1 MNVINEN
8 VIQTIL
14 SRDRDREA
22 AEAEAAAA
30 AKAEEED
37 VSSIQIVDWRVDGM
51 NEKSIISYA
60 SELSR
65 LVVRYRYHYRCGGA
79 KGAKKG
85 GQDGDG
91 AGAGAVS
98 REKIFIIKDPT
109 KAPLYAYVKNFGW
122 YDNEVTMYDRVFPQ
136 MLQQLAPEL
145 DHDEH
150 SYEYEYFTPR
160 QYYFDDETQLLV
172 LQDLS
177 QSGYKCADR
186 VQKLDLEHCIY
197 AVRSL
202 AKLHALSVKLETTVG
217 LPESVKR
224 NAIFSADRASDLTAI
239 LAQGI
244 ATFTDCVPQ
253 HLKQLYPN
261 VIADFTQ
268 LSAEKLIRANDD
280 CWRNTRF
287 RVLNHGDFN
296 VNNIMYKYDESLGL
310 VKNVK
315 LIDFQLSHWNGPA
328 NDLLFFTITSMRF
341 DVYRKHL
348 ASLLQ
353 IYSDTAN
360 KILRRLGCPVSSYEN
375 VSVSRLLDDIDTLY
389 PYALYVLSCVLPF
402 IMFDPQDPNANPI
415 DAKSLIKD
423 DQIDFSD
430 RKDALYRKS
439 YQETMIRWLQHF
451 AQKGTLRTDTDT
463 DTDTDEE
470 K

>member
-14 SRDRDREA
+14 SRDRNREA
-22 AEAEAAAA
+22 AEA
-30 AKAEEED
+30 ED
-37 VSSIQIVDWRVDGM
+37 VSSIQIVDWHVEGM

-60 SELSR
+60 SEVSR
-65 LVVRYRYHYRCGGA
+65 LVVRYRCGGATGA
-79 KGAKKG
+79 KGAKT
-85 GQDGDG
+85 GQDEDEDEDG
-91 AGAGAVS
+91 AGAGAGADADADAVW

-136 MLQQLAPEL
+136 MLQQLALGL
-145 DHDEH
+145 DQDEYE
-150 SYEYEYFTPR
+150 YEYEYFTPR

-202 AKLHALSVKLETTVG
+202 AKLHALSVKLESTVG

-239 LAQGI
+239 LARGI
-244 ATFTDCVPQ
+244 ATFIDCVPQ
-253 HLKQLYPN
+253 HVKQLYPN

-280 CWRNTRF
+280 CSRSTRF
-287 RVLNHGDFN
+287 QVLNHGDFN
-296 VNNIMYKYDESLGL
+296 VNNIMYKYEYDEAFGL
-310 VKNVK
+310 VKSVK

-341 DVYRKHL
+341 DVYRKHF

-360 KILRRLGCPVSSYEN
+360 KILRRLGCPVSSYN
-375 VSVSRLLDDIDTLY
+375 VSVNALLDDLDTLY

-402 IMFDPQDPNANPI
+402 IMFDPQDPI
-415 DAKSLIKD
+415 DTKSLIKH
-423 DQIDFSD
+423 DQIDVSD

-451 AQKGTLRTDTDT
+451 AAQKGTLRTDTDT